1 MRITAIHLAAAMAF
15 VVFVASGSTGLL
27 LYKFAM
33 EEKKYSILN
42 IVNVAAT
49 IIESIAVFDERFSAD
64 DHPDGSSAATFSI
77 IKAAFERIEP
87 LKLHSELF
95 AARLS
100 HGDTVEIIAH
110 KPVVGEDHNEITK
123 PGSVFVD
130 LIEQS
135 KNHQTDIA
143 ILPVSEDCYG
153 IVAYQYIPI
162 LDLVVLGIVPLED
175 IRAPLISAIILSLG
189 VTLPFGI
196 IGIWFVYN
204 RTSRII
210 DQLKDS
216 EIKFAEFA
224 QGTSEWFWQ
233 QDSDLRFTSITNAHP
248 LKVSSEGGA
257 VEYQSVI
264 GKRREDTVDEDTDTP
279 KWHSH
284 FDDLKNHRA
293 FRNFAFKFLRAD
305 GAPAYVSISGS
316 PVFNK
321 KGKFLGYRGTGRD
334 LTEDREKTSA
344 LLLAEERL
352 RVAFEA
358 VTCGIIIIDR
368 EGMIKSVNP
377 QARQMFGY
385 TETEMLGGN
394 VSMLMSGDHAAHHD
408 RYITNYIE
416 AGDAKIIGIGREV
429 SGSRKDGSEYPLFL
443 GIGEMNLDGDRQF
456 IASLTDLTTQRNIEF
471 QLRRAQKMDAMGQ
484 LTGGLAHDFNSLLG
498 IIVGNLELAQ
508 RKAADIPAI
517 ARNLDRALTAAGRGT
532 NLTRRLLNF
541 SRQTPTD
548 LSAVDLNEVV
558 SEFRNLAAQSVLGQT
573 ELQIYLDPSAP
584 EVLCNQSDLED
595 ALLNISINA
604 RDAMPDGGRLIIETD
619 TYEVSP
625 EGTLVAAGLAPGHYG
640 TLTLSDTGIGMSPEI
655 QERIFEPFFTT
666 KAAGKGTGLGMPMVY
681 GFVQRSN
688 GHVAIYSEQ
697 GLGTTIRLYLPVA
710 EEIRRETVP
719 DLTDASKTA
728 PPRGTEKILIV
739 DDEAGLREIAEAT
752 LSELGYRTAMA
763 ENGDVALRI
772 LRSIPDID
780 LLFTDLEMPGSINGL
795 QLAETIQKERPDLK
809 VLLTSGFS
817 GQIMDK
823 ESAGRWVGSL
833 LSKPYTNAKLAQA
846 IRSKLDQDT

>member
-1 MRITAIHLAAAMAF
+1 MLFQDANDLFFAEPTALH
-15 VVFVASGSTGLL
+15 
-27 LYKFAM
+27 
-33 EEKKYSILN
+33 
-42 IVNVAAT
+42 
-49 IIESIAVFDERFSAD
+49 
-64 DHPDGSSAATFSI
+64 HPSP
-77 IKAAFERIEP
+77 RQRN
-87 LKLHSELF
+87 
-95 AARLS
+95 RLTPEC
-100 HGDTVEIIAH
+100 GGFRGA
-110 KPVVGEDHNEITK
+110 G
-123 PGSVFVD
+123 
-130 LIEQS
+130 Q
-135 KNHQTDIA
+135 
-143 ILPVSEDCYG
+143 
-153 IVAYQYIPI
+153 
-162 LDLVVLGIVPLED
+162 
-175 IRAPLISAIILSLG
+175 
-189 VTLPFGI
+189 
-196 IGIWFVYN
+196 FVYN

-394 VSMLMSGDHAAHHD
+394 VSMLMSGDHAAYHD

-416 AGDAKIIGIGREV
+416 TGDAKIIGIGREV
-429 SGSRKDGSEYPLFL
+429 SGSRKDGSEFPLFL

-548 LSAVDLNEVV
+548 LSVVDLNEVV

-604 RDAMPDGGRLIIETD
+604 RDAMPDGGRLIIETG

-625 EGTLVAAGLAPGHYG
+625 EETLVAAGLAPGHYA

-666 KAAGKGTGLGMPMVY
+666 KAAGKGTGLGMPMIY

-710 EEIRRETVP
+710 EEIRRETVT

-728 PPRGTEKILIV
+728 LPRGTEKILIV

-780 LLFTDLEMPGSINGL
+780 LLFTDLVMPGSINGL